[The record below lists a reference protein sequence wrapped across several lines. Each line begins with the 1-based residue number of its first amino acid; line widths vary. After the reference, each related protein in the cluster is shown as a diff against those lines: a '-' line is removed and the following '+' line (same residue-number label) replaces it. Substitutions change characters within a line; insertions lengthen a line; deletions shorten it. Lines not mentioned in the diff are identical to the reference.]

1 MNIREVGK
9 DCVGVV
15 HVMDTDVFIS
25 TGGYIK
31 TNMSFFFLWISSI
44 YLLFFAY
51 IWRPTGRFMNFVYFK
66 TWGYGNYNQHFLQI

>member
-9 DCVGVV
+9 DCVGLV

-31 TNMSFFFLWISSI
+31 TNMSFFFL
-44 YLLFFAY
+44 
-51 IWRPTGRFMNFVYFK
+51 
-66 TWGYGNYNQHFLQI
+66 